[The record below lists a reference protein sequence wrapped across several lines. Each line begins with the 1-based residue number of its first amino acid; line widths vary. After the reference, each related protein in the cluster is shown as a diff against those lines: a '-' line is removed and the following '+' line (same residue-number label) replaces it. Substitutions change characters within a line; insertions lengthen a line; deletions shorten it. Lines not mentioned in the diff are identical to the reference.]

1 MKNTQKHTKY
11 MKQSQQKNITLI
23 TILENEGLVKE
34 NNLTNRWFKSKRE
47 EI

>member
-11 MKQSQQKNITLI
+11 MKQGQYKNITLI

-34 NNLTNRWFKSKRE
+34 NNLTNIWFKIKRE

>member
-11 MKQSQQKNITLI
+11 MKQSQHKNITLI

-34 NNLTNRWFKSKRE
+34 NNLTNIWFKSKTE